1 MQARCKSMV
10 SGGAGLPLVKI
21 LKLAAWNPR
30 CIVDVV
36 DLFGLGLGRLQFLDD
51 RIAALCTQ

>member
-21 LKLAAWNPR
+21 WKLAAWNPR